1 MVRSFLLQIA
11 KIFQAQALSQ
21 LLPAKGGHYD
31 HHLLFVKTVQR
42 GFSRNFLTLFL
53 EVRDARDCSGRRQ

>member
-31 HHLLFVKTVQR
+31 HHLL
-42 GFSRNFLTLFL
+42 SRNFLTLFL